1 MKFHRPVRT
10 FCKQDFSCQDTY
22 HRFDHHDD
30 GDPDGDGAAAS
41 FFNRQRCRLSPFCR
55 LQARCGVLLNPSLRV
70 RNRRNRFR
78 PPSPP
83 PMSLHDL
90 YSHHKSS
97 ELIFIVIIHYQ
108 MVYRERYARERCVLE
123 GYKVYVTPFSCSSS
137 SIYTNY
143 VPHST
148 QTCSQLLM

>member
-1 MKFHRPVRT
+1 MLRMVILASRYCEKGEFSYSVKFHRPVRT

-55 LQARCGVLLNPSLRV
+55 PQARCGVLLNPSLRV
-70 RNRRNRFR
+70 RNRRNHFR
-78 PPSPP
+78 PPRSPP

-90 YSHHKSS
+90 YSHHMT
-97 ELIFIVIIHYQ
+97 ELRTH
-108 MVYRERYARERCVLE
+108 
-123 GYKVYVTPFSCSSS
+123 
-137 SIYTNY
+137 IY
-143 VPHST
+143 
-148 QTCSQLLM
+148 SQNSLSNGV